1 MYEVLCESK
10 RACERVASHKER
22 GKIIQETKILSYKT
36 FAEISGDLLI
46 VSVI

>member
-1 MYEVLCESK
+1 MYEVLCKSK

-36 FAEISGDLLI
+36 FAEEPNEVL
-46 VSVI
+46 

>member
-36 FAEISGDLLI
+36 FTEEPNEVL
-46 VSVI
+46 